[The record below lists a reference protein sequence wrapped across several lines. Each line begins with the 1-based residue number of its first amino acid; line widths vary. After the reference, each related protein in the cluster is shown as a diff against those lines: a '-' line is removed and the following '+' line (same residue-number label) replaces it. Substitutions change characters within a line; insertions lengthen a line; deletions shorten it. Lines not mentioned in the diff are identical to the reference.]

1 MVPVDRLPRSNA
13 ADWTAAARSPTDR
26 ALDARDRGPSARA
39 NERRGDGP
47 LASAVDNNTIRAS
60 SNRGPSDELFDP
72 RARAAAVP
80 KRDTLARFEPQ
91 STWRAPPAADDL
103 RTRMAAEN
111 KQAAEQATER
121 AAQRAVR
128 EYGEA

>member
-1 MVPVDRLPRSNA
+1 MVPVDRLPRPTA
-13 ADWTAAARSPTDR
+13 ADWTAAARGPDR
-26 ALDARDRGPSARA
+26 AIDARDRGPRLRA
-39 NERRGDGP
+39 SERPNDGP
-47 LASAVDNNTIRAS
+47 LANAVSNNDIRAN

-72 RARAAAVP
+72 RARAAAAP
-80 KRDTLARFEPQ
+80 KRDALARFEPQ

-111 KQAAEQATER
+111 KQAAGQATER

-128 EYGEA
+128 EYGES